1 MTNSQKRIGLIGLSA
16 KGSWASR
23 SHLPYLQRTPHYTI
37 TALQNSS
44 LASAQA
50 SAKQYSLDSAST
62 HDSPSS
68 VAQDPNVD
76 IIAVSVNVPEHY
88 ALIRPALE
96 AGKDVFCEWPLA
108 RNAEE
113 AEELTAL
120 AKEKGIRTMVGL
132 QARQNPSIL
141 KAKEIVESGKLG
153 KILGT
158 TMFGHGMIFGGI
170 TMPSY
175 SYMHPIEN
183 GANLLTI
190 PFGHAVDALCY
201 VFSSEL
207 QSISAVLS
215 NRYPELQ
222 LVDENYQP
230 LGETKTKTSHDFVSI
245 TAELI
250 NGGGNVDVTYAP
262 GLSRSGRDFYWEI
275 IGSEGTLVL
284 EGPKMGGHVQMFQPT
299 IKIALGQEELKEV
312 EVEKAEDFSFNV
324 GRAWDAWAGEGKGS
338 VTTWEDAVV
347 RHKMIEAI
355 YRSAEKGTREDYV

>member
-1 MTNSQKRIGLIGLSA
+1 MATSQKRIGLIGLSA
-16 KGSWASR
+16 KGSWASK
-23 SHLPYLQRTPHYTI
+23 SHLPYLQRSPHYAI

-44 LASAQA
+44 LTSAQA
-50 SAKQYSLDSAST
+50 SAKQYSLDSVST

-76 IIAVSVNVPEHY
+76 IIAVSVNVPQHY
-88 ALIRPALE
+88 DLIRPALE

-108 RNAEE
+108 RNEKE

-120 AKEKGIRTMVGL
+120 AKEKGVRTMVGL

-158 TMFGHGMIFGGI
+158 TMFGHGMIFGGT

-175 SYMHPIEN
+175 TYMHPVEN
-183 GANLLTI
+183 GANILTI

-207 QSISAVLS
+207 RSISAVLS
-215 NRYPELQ
+215 NRYPELE
-222 LVDENYQP
+222 LVDENYKP
-230 LGETKTKTSHDFVSI
+230 LGEKKAKTSHDFVSI

-262 GLSRSGRDFYWEI
+262 GFSRTGRDFYWEI

-284 EGPKMGGHVQMFQPT
+284 EGPNGHVQMFQPT
-299 IKIALGQEELKEV
+299 VKIALGQEGLKDV
-312 EVEKAEDFSFNV
+312 EVEKAEDPSFNV

-338 VTTWEDAVV
+338 VTTWEEAVV

-355 YRSAEKGTREDYV
+355 YRSAEKGTKEDYV